1 MKPIL
6 QLVLL
11 VDEDIRRD
19 KDYTITH
26 NCDTTPFL
34 SSSFNA
40 VQSYSH
46 NYCKDI
52 LINWLLISIHVNRSI
67 LLLINFIISIIR

>member
-19 KDYTITH
+19 KDYTIIH
-26 NCDTTPFL
+26 NCD
-34 SSSFNA
+34 
-40 VQSYSH
+40 
-46 NYCKDI
+46 KGK
-52 LINWLLISIHVNRSI
+52 
-67 LLLINFIISIIR
+67 IIKV